1 MVFHQP
7 PLIRVLEELMLK
19 SSSLFTLLL
28 CFASFSAQASS
39 EKLYADEVLK
49 TSAQHLPTIM
59 RAKAALDEQAGK
71 LLSSRGAFD
80 RRLDGKAG
88 SRLSGFYDGNYAG
101 LNMVQPLEQVNGQ
114 VYGGYRIS
122 NGTYPSYDGD
132 LLTQTGGE
140 VAVGAIFSLLRGREI
155 DPRRFQL
162 SNEELKLQ
170 ESNFALQI
178 EQLNAQLN
186 ALLTYLEWQ
195 SRGLE
200 YHVRKDIWKI
210 ANERQSGLESEVE
223 AGNKA
228 RIFLVENKQ
237 NMLKRKS
244 ALRDTKRILNNAAQ
258 GLSFFYR
265 DAQAKPLIPNITQLP
280 KDFILPIGSEDLQPK
295 QNDIEQIADGLLEM
309 RPDIKR
315 IKLAIQRAENEEKL
329 ATNNLL
335 PLLDLNP
342 EISQDFGREIITS
355 RQTETKLMLNLS
367 VPIQRRD
374 AEGKILSA
382 KAMQRMLNHEKQIIE
397 QQLIIELERIINDI
411 NIGKDLMHITEEE
424 QKIAAKLLEAE
435 RQRFDDGAS
444 DFFLLNIREET
455 LAESRIRNIMAMQ
468 RYYSAIA
475 RLLAVTMQNELLGIK

>member
-1 MVFHQP
+1 
-7 PLIRVLEELMLK
+7 MLK
-19 SSSLFTLLL
+19 NSSMLAL
-28 CFASFSAQASS
+28 CCLMSFSAQAASK
-39 EKLYADEVLK
+39 KLYADEVLK

-59 RAKAALDEQAGK
+59 RAKAAIDEQAGK

-80 RRLDGKAG
+80 RRLDGKAA

-101 LNMVQPLEQVNGQ
+101 LNMVQPLENINGQ

-132 LLTQTGGE
+132 LETQTGGE

-162 SNEELKLQ
+162 NNEELKLQ
-170 ESNFALQI
+170 ESNFALQL

-195 SRGLE
+195 AKGLE
-200 YHVRKDIWKI
+200 YYVRKDIWKI
-210 ANERQSGLESEVE
+210 ANERQSALASEVK

-228 RIFLVENKQ
+228 SIFLVENKQ

-244 ALRDTKRILNNAAQ
+244 ALRDTRRIFNSAAQ

-265 DAQAKPLIPNITQLP
+265 DTQANPIIPSMEQLP

-295 QNDIEQIADGLLEM
+295 FSDIRQLADGLLEM

-315 IKLAIQRAENEEKL
+315 IKLAIQRAKNEEKL
-329 ATNNLL
+329 ASNNLL

-342 EISQDFGREIITS
+342 EISQDFGNDKITS
-355 RQTETKLMLNLS
+355 RQTETKVMLNLS

-397 QQLIIELERIINDI
+397 QQLMIELERIVNDI
-411 NIGKDLMHITEEE
+411 EIGKDLMQITEEE
-424 QKIAAKLLEAE
+424 QKIAAKLLQAE
-435 RQRFDDGAS
+435 RQRFADGAS

-468 RYYSAIA
+468 RYYAAIG
-475 RLLAVTMQNELLGIK
+475 RLLAVTMQNELLGIKN